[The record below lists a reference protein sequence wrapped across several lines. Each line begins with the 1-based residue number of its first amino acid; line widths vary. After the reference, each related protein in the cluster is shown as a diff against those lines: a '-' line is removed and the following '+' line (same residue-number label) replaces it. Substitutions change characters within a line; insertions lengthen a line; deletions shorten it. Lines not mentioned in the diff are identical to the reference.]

1 VPKKWGKTERD
12 KIDNLFIPKL
22 STAFGG
28 KKKIRL
34 RIIFLH

>member
-1 VPKKWGKTERD
+1 MGKNERD
-12 KIDNLFIPKL
+12 KIDNLIIPKL
-22 STAFGG
+22 STALSEE

>member
-1 VPKKWGKTERD
+1 VPKKMGKKKRD
-12 KIDNLFIPKL
+12 KIDNLIIPKL

-28 KKKIRL
+28 KEKIRL